1 MRTSH
6 IMRPIRASEA
16 AREYSAAGLCA
27 ICNMRCDHGVVRFF
41 HPWCEDTLPIWME
54 R

>member
-1 MRTSH
+1 
-6 IMRPIRASEA
+6 
-16 AREYSAAGLCA
+16 
-27 ICNMRCDHGVVRFF
+27 MRCDHGVVRFF